1 MSSNMKIIKT
11 CEFCKQEF
19 IAKTTVTKTCSHK
32 CSQRLY
38 KLKTRNNKIAQAQ
51 VKEEIKRL
59 PKLLVT
65 EEKIR
70 AIQAKEH
77 LTLKEAALLLNVSP
91 PTLRQWVLAGK
102 VESRKKHLF
111 LKKQILV

>member
-1 MSSNMKIIKT
+1 VSSVSRSLLQRQLLLKRVLTN
-11 CEFCKQEF
+11 
-19 IAKTTVTKTCSHK
+19 AVPV
-32 CSQRLY
+32 RLY

-65 EEKIR
+65 EEEIR

-102 VESRKKHLF
+102 VESRKVGKKHLF